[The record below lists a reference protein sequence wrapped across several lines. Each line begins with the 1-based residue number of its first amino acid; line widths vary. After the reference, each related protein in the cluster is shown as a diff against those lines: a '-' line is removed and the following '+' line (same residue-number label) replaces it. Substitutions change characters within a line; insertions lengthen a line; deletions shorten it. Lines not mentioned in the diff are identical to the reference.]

1 MGEPDIDAA
10 CIGVR
15 ISPSDIVRRQV
26 TTWNG
31 VKCDTIQLIRREQFA
46 YQFNAACHLL
56 IMSERAERDEGETR
70 VEGLPKSHLHEF
82 NRKLTFVPA
91 GHRFCGWQK
100 PRTLTRATYFY
111 LNPHSPLL
119 DGDLRFAETEFKPRL
134 FFFDR
139 DLWETLE
146 KLKAQAENPDRA
158 HRGYAEALI
167 IVLAH
172 ELLRL
177 NSGVAPARLNIRGG
191 LAAWQQRK
199 VAHYVEEH
207 LCDDVSLSALA
218 EVAKLSPYYFSR
230 AFKESFGLPPHRYLI
245 SRRVERAKDLLA
257 QPDISVTQIGRE
269 LGFSETSS
277 FTTSFRKH
285 AGITP
290 TAYRRSLE

>member
-1 MGEPDIDAA
+1 
-10 CIGVR
+10 
-15 ISPSDIVRRQV
+15 
-26 TTWNG
+26 
-31 VKCDTIQLIRREQFA
+31 
-46 YQFNAACHLL
+46 
-56 IMSERAERDEGETR
+56 
-70 VEGLPKSHLHEF
+70 
-82 NRKLTFVPA
+82 
-91 GHRFCGWQK
+91 
-100 PRTLTRATYFY
+100 
-111 LNPHSPLL
+111 
-119 DGDLRFAETEFKPRL
+119 
-134 FFFDR
+134 
-139 DLWETLE
+139 
-146 KLKAQAENPDRA
+146 
-158 HRGYAEALI
+158 
-167 IVLAH
+167 
-172 ELLRL
+172 
-177 NSGVAPARLNIRGG
+177 
-191 LAAWQQRK
+191 